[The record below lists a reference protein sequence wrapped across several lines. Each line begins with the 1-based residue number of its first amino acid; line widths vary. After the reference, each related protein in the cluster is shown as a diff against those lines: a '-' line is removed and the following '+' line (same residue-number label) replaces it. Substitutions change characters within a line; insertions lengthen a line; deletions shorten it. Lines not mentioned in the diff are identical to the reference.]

1 MVNYP
6 IGDFL
11 IKIKNAALAGRSE
24 VVMPYSKLVFK
35 VAELLKKEKFLR
47 DIKKNE
53 GDLVVDLSYMKKQPV
68 LVEMKLVSK
77 PGRRV
82 YKKVDELKKLKGLLF
97 YIISTPEGV
106 MTSKEAIKKNL
117 GGEVIAEIH

>member
-11 IKIKNAALAGRSE
+11 IKLKNAALAGRSE

-35 VAELLKKEKFLR
+35 VAELLKKEKYLR

-53 GDLVVDLSYMKKQPV
+53 GDLVVDLAYMKKQPV

-82 YKKVDELKKLKGLLF
+82 YKKVDQLKMLKGLSF

-117 GGEVIAEIH
+117 GGEVISEIH